1 MYGTDA
7 GGDMKSWGIYI
18 IAALAFA
25 IYGAVTDA
33 DRDSTG
39 AIVDGGNV
47 DAFNIRVGDCFD
59 DSSSYDSEV
68 NSLPGVP
75 CSQPHDNETYA
86 VFDVTV
92 SSYPEGDAMAELAN
106 ESCLERF
113 ESFVGKDYQSSTL
126 KIMTLYPTAQS
137 WRQDDHEIVC
147 VVYDMNAAKLE
158 GSVKGRA
165 L

>member
-1 MYGTDA
+1 
-7 GGDMKSWGIYI
+7 MKSWGIYI
-18 IAALAFA
+18 IAALGFV

-33 DRDSTG
+33 DRDSSG
-39 AIVDGGNV
+39 AIVASGNV

-59 DSSSYDSEV
+59 DSSSYDDEV
-68 NSLPGVP
+68 DSLPGVP

-92 SSYPEGDAMAELAN
+92 SSYPQDDAMAELAN

-126 KIMTLYPTAQS
+126 EIMTLYPTAQS
-137 WRQDDHEIVC
+137 WRQDDHEVVC
-147 VVYDMNAAKLE
+147 AVYDMNAAKLE

>member
-1 MYGTDA
+1 
-7 GGDMKSWGIYI
+7 MKSWGIYI
-18 IAALAFA
+18 IAALGFV

-33 DRDSTG
+33 DRDSSG
-39 AIVDGGNV
+39 AIVGSGNV

-59 DSSSYDSEV
+59 DSSSYDDEV
-68 NSLPGVP
+68 DSLPGVP

-92 SSYPEGDAMAELAN
+92 SSYPQDDAMAELAN

-126 KIMTLYPTAQS
+126 EIMTLYPTAQS
-137 WRQDDHEIVC
+137 WRQDDHEVVC
-147 VVYDMNAAKLE
+147 AVYDMNAAKLE